1 MTPEQMQEMRKKL
14 VSDFKALSPEK
25 RKEKLQQIPEQ
36 WRENVRK
43 TLKDENIEVP
53 D

>member
-1 MTPEQMQEMRKKL
+1 VDTYKPL
-14 VSDFKALSPEK
+14 TPEK
-25 RKEKLQQIPEQ
+25 RKEELQKVNEQ

-43 TLKDENIEVP
+43 MLKEEKIDVP

>member
-1 MTPEQMQEMRKKL
+1 MKEIRKKL
-14 VSDFKALSPEK
+14 VADYKPLTPEK
-25 RKEKLQQIPEQ
+25 RKEKLEQVPEQ

-43 TLKDENIEVP
+43 MLKEENIDIP